1 MMRSLVGIGAALV
14 FALSA
19 MPPASA
25 ANNGYALGDSVMLGA
40 RDQLKARGFTV
51 DAKVSRQATAGPAIL
66 RKMGKK
72 LPANVIVHFGTNGTY
87 PLKTCQDIVEAAG
100 PRRTVFLVTVKVP
113 RSWER
118 TNNRMLRRCAEG
130 FTPGRVNVVDWHWA
144 STRRPGWLYADG
156 YHLRPEGAKNFTRI
170 MVEAIERSKQP

>member
-1 MMRSLVGIGAALV
+1 MMRVLAGVGGALV
-14 FALSA
+14 FAFSLMPSA
-19 MPPASA
+19 AA

-51 DAKVSRQATAGPAIL
+51 DAAVSRQASAGPAIL

-72 LPANVIVHFGTNGTY
+72 LPKNVILHFGTNGSY
-87 PLKTCQDIVEAAG
+87 PLKTCQDMVKAAG
-100 PRRTVFLVTVKVP
+100 PQRTVFLVTVKVP
-113 RSWER
+113 RTWER
-118 TNNRMLRRCAEG
+118 TNNRMLRKCAAS

-156 YHLRPEGAKNFTRI
+156 YHLRPDGAKNFTRI
-170 MVEAIERSKQP
+170 MVEAIERSR